1 MKKAYLFMFVG
12 VIALAMI
19 VISVM
24 NFDPK
29 VDTWSSLIAGA
40 GIGFLIV
47 KMPVILSLI
56 RNRKKAQ

>member
-1 MKKAYLFMFVG
+1 MKKAYVFMFVG
-12 VIALAMI
+12 VLAIVMI

-47 KMPVILSLI
+47 KMPAILSLI
-56 RNRKKAQ
+56 RNRKKA